1 VSPGLSATPW
11 MRSRFVSAAT
21 GISRFM
27 VEVRQGNLLEA
38 DVDALGFRRVSEGI
52 LIDARQYGDSVR
64 PLLLVSGDSLGIA
77 AGEGL

>member
-1 VSPGLSATPW
+1 
-11 MRSRFVSAAT
+11 
-21 GISRFM
+21 M